1 MKEYIPFKVAVIL
14 LLSLVVSCSN
24 GIKNCDFNPGVTI
37 ESKTSSEN
45 KDDDSL
51 SKDLPVQVSPKG
63 EYTCTF

>member
-1 MKEYIPFKVAVIL
+1 MKESIPFKVVAIL

-37 ESKTSSEN
+37 ESKTPSKN

-63 EYTCTF
+63 EVACTF